1 MENEK
6 INELLSEIISQY
18 AGKLGASA
26 AKGVAKK
33 LPFFSAEASLSVP
46 NAYNKCIAAANICGE
61 LLDTDTENQMLIV
74 LIQSGF
80 GNMNPALLAAKIWEN
95 TVYIKAIAKEG
106 LIKQHT
112 AEKALHMFASA
123 ILEENGTEIKPLCH
137 VSKKVL

>member
-61 LLDTDTENQMLIV
+61 LLDTDTENQMLI
-74 LIQSGF
+74 
-80 GNMNPALLAAKIWEN
+80 
-95 TVYIKAIAKEG
+95 
-106 LIKQHT
+106 
-112 AEKALHMFASA
+112 
-123 ILEENGTEIKPLCH
+123 
-137 VSKKVL
+137 